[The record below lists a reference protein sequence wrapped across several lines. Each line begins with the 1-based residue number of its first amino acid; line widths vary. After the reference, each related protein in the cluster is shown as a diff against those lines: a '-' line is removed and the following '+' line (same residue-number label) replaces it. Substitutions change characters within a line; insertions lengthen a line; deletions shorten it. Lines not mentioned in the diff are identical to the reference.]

1 MAAQFRALAPEW
13 RSAAARFLDG
23 AGFERLCRYVDGRI
37 GAGATI
43 YPPNPLAALEAARPS
58 EIRVVIVGQ
67 DPYHGPGQAH
77 GLAFSVPAET
87 RVPPSLRNILQ
98 EASRDCG
105 CTGAAEHCLARWA
118 NQGVLLLNR
127 VLTVEQGRPASH
139 ARCGWE
145 EFTVELI
152 EAVAREAEPKA
163 FLLWGTHAQALEP
176 AIRSAGPAHL
186 HLVLTANHP
195 SPLSAR
201 RPPLPFVG
209 CSHFSA
215 ANAYLRS
222 RGRGGINW
230 CRGA

>member
-1 MAAQFRALAPEW
+1 MQFRTLAPDW
-13 RSAAARFLDG
+13 RSAAARFLGG
-23 AGFERLCRYVDGRI
+23 ARFERLCRYVDGRI
-37 GAGATI
+37 GAGAII
-43 YPPNPLAALEAARPS
+43 YPPNPLAALEAARLS
-58 EIRVVIVGQ
+58 EVRVVIVGQ

-87 RVPPSLRNILQ
+87 RAPPSLRNILQ
-98 EASRDCG
+98 EVSRDCG
-105 CTGAAEHCLARWA
+105 CTDAPEHCLARWA
-118 NQGVLLLNR
+118 HQGVLLLNR

-152 EAVAREAEPKA
+152 EAVAREAAPKA
-163 FLLWGTHAQALEP
+163 FLLWGAHAQALEP
-176 AIRSAGPAHL
+176 VIRAAGL
-186 HLVLTANHP
+186 EHLVLTANHP

-215 ANAYLRS
+215 ANAFLRS